1 MAINH
6 FINLENLRQ
15 LDDLIEQSNHAPV
28 ILFKH
33 SATCGISSDAFEEM
47 SKIKG
52 LVGLVVVQT
61 AREVSREIEARTAIG
76 HESPQV
82 IILHDQKA
90 VWSASH
96 RQVKAEAVE
105 EALRKAGTSDGLDLS
120 RRTTN

>member
-1 MAINH
+1 MESNH
-6 FINLENLRQ
+6 FINVESIAELENL
-15 LDDLIEQSNHAPV
+15 IERSQSAPV

-33 SATCGISSDAFEEM
+33 STTCGISTDAYAEM
-47 SKIKG
+47 LRIKG

-61 AREVSREIEARTAIG
+61 ANEVSREIEARTAIG

-82 IILHDQKA
+82 IVLRNQRA

-105 EALRKAGTSDGLDLS
+105 EALRNARDG
-120 RRTTN
+120 